1 MRSKIY
7 LFQSC
12 IYISSLFNSFFIH
25 IIFIKVLSIFI
36 LFIIIF
42 ISNHGTR
49 DWTTSS
55 YNIRAASFSV
65 NGFYQFNMTPR
76 SYFLIKSLYD
86 IYSISSC
93 LKEVEKGDLYDDQ
106 YNNSPREGKKENEN
120 GNNNEYDHRPTILGG
135 NAGLPNG
142 GKSLHPA
149 ACIFPDAYRFLN
161 WLLRDDVVRCSFFQ
175 QLEMKI

>member
-1 MRSKIY
+1 M
-7 LFQSC
+7 
-12 IYISSLFNSFFIH
+12 
-25 IIFIKVLSIFI
+25 
-36 LFIIIF
+36 
-42 ISNHGTR
+42 
-49 DWTTSS
+49 TS
-55 YNIRAASFSV
+55 
-65 NGFYQFNMTPR
+65 TK

-142 GKSLHPA
+142 GKSLQSA
-149 ACIFPDAYRFLN
+149 ACGDAC
-161 WLLRDDVVRCSFFQ
+161 RCVCQ
-175 QLEMKI
+175 ADC

>member
-1 MRSKIY
+1 
-7 LFQSC
+7 
-12 IYISSLFNSFFIH
+12 
-25 IIFIKVLSIFI
+25 
-36 LFIIIF
+36 
-42 ISNHGTR
+42 
-49 DWTTSS
+49 
-55 YNIRAASFSV
+55 
-65 NGFYQFNMTPR
+65 MTPR

-142 GKSLHPA
+142 GKSLYPA
-149 ACIFPDAYRFLN
+149 AWIFSVAYRFLSY
-161 WLLRDDVVRCSFFQ
+161 LLRSEVVRCSYFLAAWNEKLSDATSFWKAKNWKISKTPKKIFKFQ
-175 QLEMKI
+175 SNDYAKRLETSWYWTKKLRIGFQSIVVTLCYITYAFIRKCF